1 MFKQVALVAR
11 EMTEAVDPHQAT
23 PSPAS
28 LPVFAADM
36 PPARIDRTCDID
48 IPRAVWS
55 RIKID
60 GEPRAIVRALMP
72 SERSALGRRQSELT
86 SALVPVQECQT
97 DRVALAISDMFAGFR
112 SVMRN
117 VDPESAV
124 AMIDGMRR
132 MLADLPAW
140 AIEEGCRAIQ
150 SGRSGLDH
158 KFMPNDNEIFA
169 VCEALVKPYRGRLLE
184 CEALLMAPIEARAE
198 AHDQLSKAG

>member
-11 EMTEAVDPHQAT
+11 EMTDAVDPQAT

-28 LPVFAADM
+28 LPVFAADK

-55 RIKID
+55 AWKED
-60 GEPRAIVRALMP
+60 GKPREVRRALTP
-72 SERSALGRRQSELT
+72 SERVALTKRHGELA
-86 SALVPVQECQT
+86 SALVRVQEDQT
-97 DRVALAISDMFAGFR
+97 DRVVLAISDMFAGFR

-140 AIEEGCRAIQ
+140 AIEEGCRSIQ
-150 SGRSGLDH
+150 RGRSGLDH
-158 KFMPNDNEIFA
+158 KFMPNDNEIYD
-169 VCEALVKPYRGRLLE
+169 VCEALVKPYRERLLE
-184 CEALLMAPIEARAE
+184 CEALLTASIEARSE
-198 AHDQLSKAG
+198 APDQLSKAG